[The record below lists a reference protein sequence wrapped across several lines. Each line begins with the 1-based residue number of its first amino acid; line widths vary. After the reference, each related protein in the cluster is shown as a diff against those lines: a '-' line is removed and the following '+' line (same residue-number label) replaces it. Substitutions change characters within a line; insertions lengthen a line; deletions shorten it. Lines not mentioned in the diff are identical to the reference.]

1 MPTATAVH
9 QHIAF
14 QPIVDGDSGAI
25 FAYEA
30 LVPTPAGVS
39 LLSIA
44 DQIAFEQRRFD
55 AAIGAAA
62 AAGIAASEALLA
74 IPVTPCEAPSQQLTQ
89 LFRAAVAH
97 RFPVDRLVVEVCAN
111 GDNDPEQLEALLH
124 ACAARGIAIAF
135 DQFSAGPRALRLLT
149 RFSPCFLKLDEALT
163 RDIDRAVARQAVIE
177 GMLRMGRAMA
187 TPIVAQG
194 IASDAEVATLYNLG
208 IAKFQGEW
216 IAPASHQLQPMSRAV
231 RFAPPP
237 RREART
243 PANPHRRVPEPHRAI
258 YQPEALACIA

>member
-1 MPTATAVH
+1 MSQTTAQA

-14 QPIVDGDSGAI
+14 QPIVEGDSGTV

-55 AAIGAAA
+55 AAIGAAVA
-62 AAGIAASEALLA
+62 ADIVASDALLA

-89 LFRAAVAH
+89 MFRAAVAH
-97 RFPVDRLVVEVCAN
+97 RFPVDRLVVQVCAD
-111 GDNDPEQLEALLH
+111 GSDPEQLETLLH
-124 ACAARGIAIAF
+124 ACTARGIAIAF
-135 DQFSAGPRALRLLT
+135 DHFSAGPRALRLLA
-149 RFSPCFLKLDEALT
+149 RFSPRFLKLDEALT

-177 GMLRMGRAMA
+177 GVLRLGRAMA

-208 IAKFQGEW
+208 IGKFQGEW
-216 IAPASHQLQPMSRAV
+216 VAPASHLLQPASRAV
-231 RFAPPP
+231 RLAPPP

-243 PANPHRRVPEPHRAI
+243 PAYPHRRVPEPHRAI
-258 YQPEALACIA
+258 YQPEALACTA

>member
-1 MPTATAVH
+1 MPTTAH
-9 QHIAF
+9 AQHIAF
-14 QPIVDGDSGAI
+14 QPIVEGDSGAA

-55 AAIGAAA
+55 AAIGAAV
-62 AAGIAASEALLA
+62 AAGIDASDALLA

-97 RFPVDRLVVEVCAN
+97 RFPVDRLVVQVCAN
-111 GDNDPEQLEALLH
+111 GNNDPEQLETLLH

-135 DQFSAGPRALRLLT
+135 DHFSAGPRALRLLT
-149 RFSPCFLKLDEALT
+149 RFSPRFLKLDEALT
-163 RDIDRAVARQAVIE
+163 RGIDRAVARQAVIE
-177 GMLRMGRAMA
+177 GVLRMGRAMA
-187 TPIVAQG
+187 IPVVAQG

-208 IAKFQGEW
+208 IASFQGEW
-216 IAPASHQLQPMSRAV
+216 IAPASHQLQLPTRAAA
-231 RFAPPP
+231 RLAPPP

-243 PANPHRRVPEPHRAI
+243 PAHPHRRVPEPHRAI
-258 YQPEALACIA
+258 YQPEALACTA

>member
-1 MPTATAVH
+1 MPTAAQA

-14 QPIVDGDSGAI
+14 QPIVEGDSGAI

-55 AAIGAAA
+55 AAIGAAVA
-62 AAGIAASEALLA
+62 VGIVESDALLA

-97 RFPVDRLVVEVCAN
+97 RFPVDRLVVQVCAN
-111 GDNDPEQLEALLH
+111 GNNDPEQLDTLLH

-135 DQFSAGPRALRLLT
+135 DHFSAGPRALRLLA
-149 RFSPCFLKLDEALT
+149 RFSPRFLKLDEALT

-177 GMLRMGRAMA
+177 GVLRMGRAMA
-187 TPIVAQG
+187 TPIVAQR
-194 IASDAEVATLYNLG
+194 IASHAEVATLYNLG
-208 IAKFQGEW
+208 ISKFQGEW
-216 IAPASHQLQPMSRAV
+216 IAPASHQLQPASRTT
-231 RFAPPP
+231 RLAPPP

-243 PANPHRRVPEPHRAI
+243 LAHPHRRVPEPHRAM
-258 YQPEALACIA
+258 PLTETLACFA